1 MDSAYGL
8 SCIFVD
14 RFYWGSEVAY
24 NFNLTGNATQETVV
38 LNSSSPNSYCYL
50 MFYELSS
57 TGTFTL
63 DTTGGATDSASSTS
77 LAGVALTLSSSSDF
91 IAQAFRFTAGYST
104 SISTPYT
111 QAGSGS
117 GPAYGR
123 FVYTTNATSGAA
135 PILTDNRS
143 AIAAVGAIAI
153 STHSAGGAP
162 QASIPVCT
170 PGTGTYYN
178 TQSVSCTNPGSAPAL
193 CYTTNGTTPATN
205 GLSGCTT
212 GTVVSGT
219 ISVTP
224 TSGGTVLK
232 VVAGGTGFLDSL
244 VVSNTYTLPVATTPA
259 GTPATCPS

>member
-1 MDSAYGL
+1 MMYNWDRRVDAAVMSGQFASSGVVEDGLMIRAFVYGCFFFSSRRRHTRFDCDWSSDVCSSDL
-8 SCIFVD
+8 SVTVNPTRAGHAGVLMLVANPGVYLSSVSTD
-14 RFYWGSEVAY
+14 GSWTVPTGCQASLSTGSTGAVSCAY

-63 DTTGGATDSASSTS
+63 DTTGGATDSTSSTS

-153 STHSAGGAP
+153 STH
-162 QASIPVCT
+162 
-170 PGTGTYYN
+170 
-178 TQSVSCTNPGSAPAL
+178 
-193 CYTTNGTTPATN
+193 
-205 GLSGCTT
+205 
-212 GTVVSGT
+212 
-219 ISVTP
+219 
-224 TSGGTVLK
+224 
-232 VVAGGTGFLDSL
+232 
-244 VVSNTYTLPVATTPA
+244 
-259 GTPATCPS
+259 